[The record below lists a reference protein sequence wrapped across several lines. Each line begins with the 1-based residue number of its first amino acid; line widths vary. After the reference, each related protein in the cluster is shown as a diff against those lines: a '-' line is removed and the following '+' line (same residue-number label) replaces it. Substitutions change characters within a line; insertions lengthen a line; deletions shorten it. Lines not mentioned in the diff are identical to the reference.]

1 MSEDFKPGTRPLLRL
16 AGLEADRP
24 FVSRDDENHAI
35 WTAASVLLMRCYLQP
50 DPETRRENGP
60 ADAQV
65 LAGLRAALPEHF
77 GDEAAGYI
85 AWALIYYG
93 CRQKPTLASLHPWER
108 LMFEWQERR
117 GSAPRIAL
125 MLRQASLDATLP
137 PPTLEAIDR
146 WINQPATALGNA
158 TAIMTS
164 LFGTRLVVRDLANDD
179 AEHGASELFRDLVA
193 SLSTPL
199 PVAAARL
206 RIAADRQGTRW
217 IVEVDLH
224 DGRVQGF
231 EAVPRGQSMDA
242 DSVAAALD
250 TLMEKIGRPE
260 RVFRLEPGRERG
272 GGLAT
277 FIVVDGRRFAELAW
291 RLRLPVVRSPKA
303 LEAIINAATP
313 EAAAAASAAAGGRPA
328 RPAEAPAA
336 TTGAPAAPVTAPSAP
351 SAPEPQF
358 ATSMLTTSGETQ
370 PALDSNFAPM
380 FVPDME
386 SDSAMRSLITSLR
399 RGFGTNRML
408 SASKMVTQ
416 SRVSAPAWIAE
427 SGDALAAFYGQQVLL
442 LRKGRII
449 WGALVRAPEALL
461 ARGDVDLP
469 GVLVYS
475 IDAHFDGRPE
485 ELRSIGSR
493 LASLKTTSDN
503 PALRAIAEQLRDENA
518 RPFDVKV
525 PEALT
530 TREVLMTSF
539 VGVRSHLPSNRL
551 GADWFPMLSHPDS
564 PIPMLVPCGY
574 WPQALRTAWDS
585 GKLRG
590 RIK

>member
-24 FVSRDDENHAI
+24 FVSREDEEHAI
-35 WTAASVLLMRCYLQP
+35 WTAASVLLMRCYIQP
-50 DPETRRENGP
+50 DPEARRENGP

-65 LAGLRAALPEHF
+65 LTGLRAALPEHF

-85 AWALIYYG
+85 AWALVFYG

-125 MLRQASLDATLP
+125 MLRQASLDTPLP

-146 WINQPATALGNA
+146 WINQPASALGNA
-158 TAIMTS
+158 SAIMSS
-164 LFGTRLVVRDLANDD
+164 LFGARLVARDLVHDD
-179 AEHGASELFRDLVA
+179 TEHAASELFRDLVA
-193 SLSTPL
+193 SLATPL

-206 RIAADRQGTRW
+206 RVAADRQGTRW

-231 EAVPRGQSMDA
+231 EAVPRGQAMDA

-250 TLMEKIGRPE
+250 TLFEKIGRPE
-260 RVFRLEPGRERG
+260 RVFRLEPGREHG
-272 GGLAT
+272 GELAT
-277 FIVVDGRRFAELAW
+277 FIVADGRRFAELAS
-291 RLRLPVVRSPKA
+291 RLRLPVARSPKG
-303 LEAIINAATP
+303 LEAIVNAAGP
-313 EAAAAASAAAGGRPA
+313 EAATTAPAAGGRA
-328 RPAEAPAA
+328 TRPADLPAPAN
-336 TTGAPAAPVTAPSAP
+336 V
-351 SAPEPQF
+351 PEPQD
-358 ATSMLTTSGETQ
+358 APSMFTTSGETQ

-380 FVPDME
+380 FVPDAE
-386 SDSAMRSLITSLR
+386 TDSSMRSLITSTR
-399 RGFGTNRML
+399 RGFGTSRML
-408 SASKMVTQ
+408 SATKLVTQ
-416 SRVSAPAWIAE
+416 ARVSAPAWITE
-427 SGDALAAFYGQQVLL
+427 SGDALGAFYGQQVLL
-442 LRKGRII
+442 LRKGRIV
-449 WGALVRAPEALL
+449 WGALVRAPEGLL
-461 ARGDVDLP
+461 SRGDVDLP

-475 IDAHFDGRPE
+475 IDPHFDGRPE
-485 ELRSIGSR
+485 ELRNIGSR
-493 LASLKTTSDN
+493 LASLKTTSDT

-539 VGVRSHLPSNRL
+539 IGVRSHLPSGRL

-564 PIPMLVPCGY
+564 PIPMLVPCAY
-574 WPQALRTAWDS
+574 WPQALRAAWDS